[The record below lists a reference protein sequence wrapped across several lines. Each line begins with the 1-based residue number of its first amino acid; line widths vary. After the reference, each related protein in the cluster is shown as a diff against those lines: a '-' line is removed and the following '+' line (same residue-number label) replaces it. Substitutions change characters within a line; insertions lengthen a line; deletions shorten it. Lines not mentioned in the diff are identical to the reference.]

1 MTERTLRPDA
11 ATGLRATVPGPG
23 RAGMRV
29 VALTT
34 GQALADG
41 RPARIAAL
49 TRAAYHGSDPLP
61 GLPIP
66 DGATETEAGVR
77 ADVARGATVW
87 LAQDPAGEP
96 AGTLR
101 VHARPDGAWEI
112 GRVSVGPA
120 ARGRGVAR
128 ILLRAVETTAAALG
142 VPVLRLDAVVERCL
156 PSLYAR
162 LGFTPVRHWPSDD
175 KPLTEVT
182 MERRPGAAVDPGT
195 PPWAAPGPDDLCV
208 RWLTTPAAL
217 IAVVGD
223 GTAAY
228 PGARL
233 AGIDVWHGAAPYE
246 RAALTARLAAL
257 GRPVGDTVI
266 AFPSARA
273 ATRAHLMPRTV
284 EPRLHAWCRLPPGA
298 ELPLRAPSAVPTAA
312 VRCT

>member
-1 MTERTLRPDA
+1 MTERTPWPDT
-11 ATGLRATVPGPG
+11 ATGPG
-23 RAGMRV
+23 V

-34 GQALADG
+34 GQALAAG
-41 RPARIAAL
+41 RPDRIAAL
-49 TRAAYHGSDPLP
+49 TRAAYRGSDPLP
-61 GLPIP
+61 GLPVP
-66 DGATETEAGVR
+66 DGAAETADRVR

-87 LAQDPAGEP
+87 LAHDHAGEP

-120 ARGRGVAR
+120 ARGGGVAR
-128 ILLRAVETTAAALG
+128 ALLRAVESAAAAHG

-156 PSLYAR
+156 PPLYAR
-162 LGFTPVRHWPSDD
+162 LGFTPVHHWPSDD

-182 MERRPGAAVDPGT
+182 MERRPGTPVDPRT
-195 PPWAAPGPDDLCV
+195 PPWAAPDPDALCV

-217 IAVVGD
+217 VAVVGD
-223 GTAAY
+223 DTAAV

-233 AGIDVWHGAAPYE
+233 AGLDVWHGATSPQ
-246 RAALTARLAAL
+246 RAGLTERLAAL
-257 GRPVGDTVI
+257 GRRVGDTVI

-284 EPRLHAWCRLPPGA
+284 EPRLHAWCRFRPGA
-298 ELPLRAPSAVPTAA
+298 EPPLRALSAVPTAA